1 MDLSSIL
8 LVRTSALGDVVH
20 ARPVFNAV
28 RHALPE
34 ARIGWIVEAPFAPL
48 IADLEGIEVLPVR
61 LRSWRRSWTSSATR
75 HEAFEAFRR
84 IRRFDASAAIDLMGN
99 HKGAFLARLSGAP
112 VRIGSEQRQRRE
124 TMSHL
129 LINREV
135 PIGGEHAVDRGLS
148 LLQALDLTP
157 EEADFTG
164 DRLLPAA
171 TPSSSPIAGDDS
183 PYVLIQ
189 PGAGWGNK
197 RYPPDRWGQVAQQL
211 AADGYRVFVLGGP
224 GEEALAE
231 QVVQSSREQAQV
243 AVGPGMEFLV
253 AALRGARL
261 VLGGDTGPLHL
272 AHALGTPVV
281 AVMGPTDPKRH
292 GPYQAPQTVV
302 INRLPCSFCSRRMN
316 STQACLHTIP
326 PAWIVDAAR
335 RELGSTPSAS
345 SNSVTI

>member
-1 MDLSSIL
+1 VDIPSIL

-20 ARPVFNAV
+20 ARPVFNAL
-28 RHALPE
+28 RRAHPE

-61 LRSWRRSWTSSATR
+61 LRWWRRSWTSRATHR
-75 HEAFEAFRR
+75 EIAEAFRR
-84 IRRFDASAAIDLMGN
+84 IRQFEASVAIDLMGN
-99 HKGAFLARLSGAP
+99 HKGAFLARLSGA
-112 VRIGSEQRQRRE
+112 RIRLGPERSQRRE
-124 TMSHL
+124 PMSHI

-148 LLQALDLTP
+148 LLQTLGITP
-157 EEADFTG
+157 QQADFSG
-164 DRLLPAA
+164 DRLLPNAT
-171 TPSSSPIAGDDS
+171 TPSPLTADGRH
-183 PYVLIQ
+183 PYVLVQ

-197 RYPPDRWGQVAQQL
+197 RYPPELWGHVVHQL
-211 AADGYRVFVLGGP
+211 TADGHRVYVLGGP
-224 GEEALAE
+224 GEESLAE
-231 QVVQSSREQAQV
+231 QVVRASQGQAQL

-253 AALRGARL
+253 GALRGARL

-272 AHALGTPVV
+272 AHALDVPVV

-292 GPYQAPQTVV
+292 GPYQAPGAVV
-302 INRLPCSFCSRRMN
+302 VNHLPCSFCSRRMG
-316 STQACLHTIP
+316 STQACLQTIP

-335 RELGSTPSAS
+335 RQLDSSTFAS